1 MKIDLFEIASG
12 AAGALLSPYLL
23 VLVALVGLA
32 LATGAAGR
40 VAIRIEDVLN
50 GAATTRQPNEN

>member
-1 MKIDLFEIASG
+1 MEIYLFEIASR
-12 AAGALLSPYLL
+12 AAGVLLSPGLL
-23 VLVALVGLA
+23 VPAALAGLA

-50 GAATTRQPNEN
+50 GAATTQQPNEN

>member
-1 MKIDLFEIASG
+1 MEIYLFEIASR
-12 AAGALLSPYLL
+12 AAGTLLSQYLL
-23 VLVALVGLA
+23 VLAALVGLA

-50 GAATTRQPNEN
+50 GAATTQQPNEN